1 MSYEYDEQLSFLQ
14 KPNKD
19 EIDPENQ
26 KIFDANV
33 EKMEKNWGF
42 INNLFKILPL
52 NDKQYKAFLNFKN
65 SLFDEETT
73 YLSRIDKEMIGLV
86 VSSTNGCA

>member
-19 EIDPENQ
+19 EIDSENQ

-33 EKMEKNWGF
+33 EKMEK
-42 INNLFKILPL
+42 IVDL
-52 NDKQYKAFLNFKN
+52 
-65 SLFDEETT
+65 
-73 YLSRIDKEMIGLV
+73 
-86 VSSTNGCA
+86 